1 MKRVVRYLLEGD
13 GSVPTFVVSGG
24 FFMVGPELVG
34 VSVDESE
41 RHVPLSVA
49 RLTKQQLVD
58 RFTSMSP
65 NRVTSP
71 GNEEIVPMN
80 AQDIADYVD
89 AWLTSQG
96 IPDYV

>member
-1 MKRVVRYLLEGD
+1 MKKVIRYLLDGD
-13 GSVPTFVVSGG
+13 GTIPTFVSSGG
-24 FFMVGPELVG
+24 FFMIGHELVG
-34 VSVDESE
+34 VSVDEDE
-41 RHVPLSVA
+41 RHLPSSVS